1 MEKIKFEDED
11 FILNFKPFEELK
23 EAYSEE
29 DILTDETVESLMK
42 ELEDLQAERKEV
54 RALPSEEDTKQEK
67 YNRLKEIDERV
78 REINSILYRHKVS
91 KAYFTSPDTPA
102 TEDDWEE
109 LLDRLPNEF
118 EFDDLEV
125 EVETEDD
132 EEPVG
137 WNYQTDSIIYQTY
150 PAQHG
155 YITRWYM
162 TIDPTEEL
170 VCKFLGKQKDQ
181 ILTRDLKA
189 IDEDDYYEFIIDDED
204 CIEKASEDA
213 LENYTYEDVHWDED
227 YYEPDY
233 D

>member
-1 MEKIKFEDED
+1 MEKIKFEHED

-23 EAYSEE
+23 ETYSKE
-29 DILTDETVESLMK
+29 DILSDDTVESLMK
-42 ELEDLQAERKEV
+42 ELEDLQAERKEL
-54 RALPSEEDTKQEK
+54 RALPSEESNKQEK
-67 YNRLKEIDERV
+67 YNRLKEIGERV

-91 KAYFTSPDTPA
+91 NAYFNSPDTPA
-102 TEDDWEE
+102 TEEDWEE

-125 EVETEDD
+125 EVETEED

-170 VCKFLGKQKDQ
+170 VCRFLGKKKDQ

-213 LENYTYEDVHWDED
+213 LENYRDEDVHWDEYD
-227 YYEPDY
+227 YEPDY